1 MLRVCTP
8 IQILPIWARMALCWG
23 QHIYAMCCCCL
34 YVMHSGAYI
43 FLYLCVVKLTPCA
56 DTNGFWIWICCGL
69 VMSVMSC
76 VHYSP
81 VQCFL
86 DSAFFNLT
94 WLWLWLQVKVRGLTL
109 TLTCAESGQVRSESE
124 SGQFNRLNWLL
135 NWLLFFSLKIN
146 NLIKFFKFLCVLNCK
161 YINIE

>member
-1 MLRVCTP
+1 MNLFVLVEKFSIRRIVLMLAGPGMQNT
-8 IQILPIWARMALCWG
+8 
-23 QHIYAMCCCCL
+23 
-34 YVMHSGAYI
+34 
-43 FLYLCVVKLTPCA
+43 
-56 DTNGFWIWICCGL
+56 CGL
-69 VMSVMSC
+69 LTWDNSGGQFPTRHFIILLVYMSTG
-76 VHYSP
+76 
-81 VQCFL
+81 QCFL
-86 DSAFFNLT
+86 DSAFLNLT

-161 YINIE
+161 YVY